1 MARLHIPTAVAPAT
15 CTFAHDIRARFAETD
30 AMGIVHHSSYLLYL
44 EEARVE
50 WLRAAG
56 RDYATFR
63 DEGYDFAV
71 LEVFTQ
77 YVTPVRFDDLM
88 TVHLRLAATT
98 RSTFQVDYVMTVG
111 DETRLVAAT
120 VHACLTREGRP
131 ARLPSW
137 VEELSPTT

>member
-1 MARLHIPTAVAPAT
+1 MTRVQIPTSVDPGA
-15 CTFAHDIRARFAETD
+15 CSYSHEIRARFAETD

-77 YVTPVRFDDLM
+77 YVSPVRFDDQM
-88 TVHLRLAATT
+88 TVHLRLGATT
-98 RSTFQVDYVMTVG
+98 RSTFQVDYVITVAG
-111 DETRLVAAT
+111 EVRLVAAT
-120 VHACLTREGRP
+120 VHACLTHEGRP
-131 ARLPSW
+131 ARLPEW
-137 VEELSPTT
+137 VGELR